1 MELGSIFLGATLRD
15 RFLAAATSRDETA
28 AQRLTGF
35 AEGPQNLRAQRE
47 EAWALLSRGASW
59 AALALEAGGVTGTEV
74 GPIGSSDAAFERAQH
89 FEGQLFALSQIPG
102 FHDREAM
109 VVDAVKQACYAG
121 AELGP
126 IKGGRL
132 AAFGGGHVV
141 EESEPTEHDLQE
153 IGSKLG
159 EALHWLE
166 ELGLRNVVEEASEV
180 LSAAPSYNAAPTGPG
195 R

>member
-1 MELGSIFLGATLRD
+1 MELDSIFLGATLRD
-15 RFLAAATSRDETA
+15 RFLAAATLRDETA
-28 AQRLTGF
+28 AQRLSGF
-35 AEGPQNLRAQRE
+35 ADGPQDLRAQRE
-47 EAWALLSRGASW
+47 EAWVLLSRGIYW
-59 AALALEAGGVTGTEV
+59 AALALEAGGVSGAEAS
-74 GPIGSSDAAFERAQH
+74 PIGSSDAAFERAQH
-89 FEGQLFALSQIPG
+89 FETQLFALSQVPG

-132 AAFGGGHVV
+132 AAFGGGNVV
-141 EESEPTEHDLQE
+141 EESEPAERDLQE

-159 EALHWLE
+159 EALRWLG
-166 ELGLRNVVEEASEV
+166 ELGPRNVAEEASEV
-180 LSAAPSYNAAPTGPG
+180 LSAAPSYNATASGPG